1 VGKRQLERAT
11 ASLTGVTVEVVWRPF
26 QLRPNNPPE
35 GVLKPPDTPDNPR
48 VGRRMREVG
57 EAHGI
62 NFTGKCDRSPNTLLA
77 HTAMEFALEKT
88 GSNNGL
94 AEDLFMGYYT
104 NGVFPSKENLVQ
116 MAVRH
121 GMARDELEAHLSDP
135 AALAATSRSVQR
147 WSSERVRGVP
157 TFRIN
162 GEYVFSGAVG
172 ADRIREAILN
182 ATQ

>member
-1 VGKRQLERAT
+1 MGKRQLERAT
-11 ASLTGVTVEVVWRPF
+11 ASLTGVEVDVIWRPF
-26 QLRPNNPPE
+26 QLRPNHPLE
-35 GVLKPPDTPDNPR
+35 GVLKPADTPDNPR

-57 EAHGI
+57 EANGI

-77 HTAMEFALEKT
+77 HTVMEHALEKT
-88 GSNNGL
+88 GSNNEL

-104 NGVFPSKENLVQ
+104 NGVFPSKDNLVQ

-121 GMARDELEAHLSDP
+121 GMVRDEVEALLSDP
-135 AALAATSRSVQR
+135 TALAATSRSVQR

-157 TFRIN
+157 TFRVN

-172 ADRIREAILN
+172 PERIREAILN
-182 ATQ
+182 AAQ